1 MFLDQKVSLV
11 LPTFNELDSIRQ
23 CIRDFESLN
32 VIDEIIVVNNNA
44 APGTSDEVRGTS
56 AIEVLEAEQGYGA
69 AILAGLRRSSGD
81 LTVVCEPDGTFQATD
96 VYKLLEFSRDFE
108 VVYGSRT
115 MLDLIWEGANMN
127 RFLRWGNWSVAK
139 FMEVLFN
146 TCSLSDVGCTYRL
159 MNRKVKDHVVSA
171 CGDKT
176 NTFGPSMMMETFLS
190 GFRVIQIPVNYRQRV
205 GTSSV
210 TGNHWVAFLLGL
222 RMILLILRTRLLRR
236 GRKTGGAD

>member
-1 MFLDQKVSLV
+1 MFRNQKVSLI
-11 LPTFNELDSIRQ
+11 LPTFNEVDSIRQ
-23 CIRDFESLN
+23 CVRDFESLN

-44 APGTSDEVRGTS
+44 APGTSDEVRATD
-56 AIEVLEAEQGYGA
+56 ALEVLEPEQGYGA
-69 AILAGLRRSSGD
+69 AILSGLRRATGD

-96 VYKLLEFSRDFE
+96 VYKLLEFSREFD

-159 MNRKVKDHVVSA
+159 MNRRAKDHVVSA
-171 CGDKT
+171 CRDKT
-176 NTFGPSMMMETFLS
+176 NTFGPSMMMETFLTR
-190 GFRVIQIPVNYRQRV
+190 FKVIQIPVNYRPRV

-210 TGNHWVAFLLGL
+210 TGSHWVAFTLGV
-222 RMILLILRTRLLRR
+222 RMIFLIILTRILRSASEIR
-236 GRKTGGAD
+236 GYN